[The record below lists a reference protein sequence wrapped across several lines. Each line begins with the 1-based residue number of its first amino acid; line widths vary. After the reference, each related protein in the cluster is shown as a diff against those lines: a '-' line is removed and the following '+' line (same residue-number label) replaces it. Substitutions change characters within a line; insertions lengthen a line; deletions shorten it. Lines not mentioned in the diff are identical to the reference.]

1 MKANAAL
8 QIIFAFFLG
17 LVVVAFVGIAVAT
30 FFAQPSY
37 PDYPTSQADEA
48 AWNAAY
54 SQWQLVTGIILL
66 LCATAIL
73 AVSLLLPEDQAALSN
88 GILLGGV
95 FTMVYAVGM
104 TFAAD
109 TSWLR
114 LLVVTVA
121 LAVTIGIGY
130 LKFVRGRRATGSPAT
145 AESGPVVGELGERL
159 AALERKLDALGRALT
174 Q

>member
-30 FFAQPSY
+30 FYGQPSY
-37 PDYPTSQADEA
+37 IDYPSTPAEEE

-54 SQWQLVTGIILL
+54 SQWQLITGIILL

-73 AVSLLLPEDQAALSN
+73 AVSLLLPEEQGALSN

-95 FTMVYAVGM
+95 FTMIYAVGM

-114 LLVVTVA
+114 LAVVTVA

-130 LKFVRGRRATGSPAT
+130 MKFVRGRRGDGAPVL
-145 AESGPVVGELGERL
+145 AEAGPVVGELGERL
-159 AALERKLDALGRALT
+159 VALERKLDALGRALRE
-174 Q
+174 